1 MMSLTYVTQGPG
13 RMTHIEVTGRTAVAL
28 TSKGDCTHLSEPMG
42 LTTTGTGVMM
52 TGVRVQIGVMIGVTL
67 ETKTA
72 GNPMVML
79 QHKSLVGMTAGMLP
93 MDMTSVTVHRQTAGM
108 VTSMVCLG
116 VRLLQ
121 RSCKQGI
128 GAY

>member
-1 MMSLTYVTQGPG
+1 MISLTYVTQEPG
-13 RMTHIEVTGRTAVAL
+13 RKTHIEVIERTAVAL

-42 LTTTGTGVMM
+42 LTTTGTGAMM
-52 TGVRVQIGVMIGVTL
+52 TGVRAQIGVMIGVML
-67 ETKTA
+67 ETMTA
-72 GNPMVML
+72 GSPMVML
-79 QHKSLVGMTAGMLP
+79 QHTSLIGMTAGMLP
-93 MDMTSVTVHRQTAGM
+93 LDMTSGTVLRQTAGM

-128 GAY
+128 GA